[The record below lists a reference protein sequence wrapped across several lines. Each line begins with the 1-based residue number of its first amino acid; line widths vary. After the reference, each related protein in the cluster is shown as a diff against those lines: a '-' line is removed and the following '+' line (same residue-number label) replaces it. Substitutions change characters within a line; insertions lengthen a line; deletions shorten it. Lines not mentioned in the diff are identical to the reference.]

1 MGKINVLSFEVANLI
16 AAGEVVDRPA
26 SVVKELMENSIDAQ
40 AKKVTVEIKNGGV
53 GYIRVSDDGCGIAPE
68 DLPLALKRHATSKIA
83 AAEDLAAIFT
93 LGFRGEALAAI
104 SSVSKV
110 RILSKTADVPT
121 GAMLYADG
129 GRILSVEEAGCPCGT
144 TITVEQLFANVPAR
158 RKFLK
163 KDSTEAAAVS
173 AAVEK
178 IALSHPE
185 IAFRL
190 ISDGSV
196 KLDTTGD
203 GKLENAVYS
212 VLGREFAKRML
223 PVKCRSEGVEV
234 HGFIGAPDNV
244 KPTRNYQ
251 NFFVNSRYVKSRT
264 AMAAIEQ
271 AFSSY
276 IAPERFPACVLFID
290 INPGAVDVNVHPAKL
305 EVKFS
310 NEKVIFDTVYY
321 AVRSALENNTDRPD
335 LVLSSEPAVATHTA
349 NSFVPV
355 MDRMQRLASLPEQA
369 RFDRQ
374 GRISFASDR
383 ADRWREAARAELTA
397 ERLARTEQTQAKP
410 SDEPP
415 RFSPQL
421 DSIDDLPVNVP
432 PLADSMPTNP
442 AESPKSEAAT
452 EDKASTPTDAMPP
465 LTKEETLPLP
475 EYRIVGV
482 AFNTYIFVEVESKL
496 VVIDKHAAHE
506 RILFEEMRAKLHD
519 AAPAPQILLVPIT
532 VELPQSDYTA
542 LCDYRAEF
550 AAIGYDFDVDDAA
563 RRVKITQIPSALT
576 ASEASDLL
584 TVTADLLASGAGD
597 VEVAKRDAY
606 EKALYQAS
614 CKAAMKGGRA
624 DSESDVRYVVEK
636 LLTTPRLTVCPHG
649 RPVVTHLTK
658 YALDKQFGR
667 V

>member
-1 MGKINVLSFEVANLI
+1 MGKINILSFEVANLI

-53 GYIRVSDDGCGIAPE
+53 SFIRVSDDGCGITPE

-110 RILSKTADVPT
+110 RILSKTADAPS
-121 GAMLYADG
+121 GAMLYADS
-129 GRILSVEEAGCPCGT
+129 GRIISVEEAGCPCGT
-144 TITVEQLFANVPAR
+144 TITIEELFANVPAR

-163 KDSTEAAAVS
+163 KDSTEAAAVT

-185 IAFRL
+185 VAFRL
-190 ISDGSV
+190 ISDGNI
-196 KLDTTGD
+196 KLDTAGD

-212 VLGREFAKRML
+212 VLGKDFAKRMIS
-223 PVKCRSEGVEV
+223 VKCRSDGVEV
-234 HGFIGAPDNV
+234 RGFIGAPDNV

-276 IAPERFPACVLFID
+276 IAPEKFPACVLFID
-290 INPGAVDVNVHPAKL
+290 INPGSVDVNVHPAKL

-310 NEKVIFDTVYY
+310 DEKAIFDTVYY
-321 AVRSALENNTDRPD
+321 AVRSALENNTDRPH
-335 LVLSSEPAVATHTA
+335 LVLSSEPAIETNTSNA
-349 NSFVPV
+349 FVPI

-374 GRISFASDR
+374 GKISFASDR
-383 ADRWREAARAELTA
+383 SDKWREAARAELIT
-397 ERLARTEQTQAKP
+397 ERISDTERFQANP
-410 SDEPP
+410 ANDPP
-415 RFSPQL
+415 RFSPKL
-421 DSIDDLPVNVP
+421 DGTNELTPIQYTEPLCSNTVATASSPANVKIQP
-432 PLADSMPTNP
+432 HM
-442 AESPKSEAAT
+442 EA
-452 EDKASTPTDAMPP
+452 
-465 LTKEETLPLP
+465 ETLPLP

-482 AFNTYIFVEVESKL
+482 AFNTYIFVEVENKL

-519 AAPAPQILLVPIT
+519 SAPAPQILIVPLV
-532 VELPQSDYTA
+532 VDLPRSDYSA

-550 AAIGYDFDVDDAA
+550 SKIGFGLEFDDDAG
-563 RRVKITQIPSALT
+563 RVKIVQIPSALT

-614 CKAAMKGGRA
+614 CKAAMKGGRT
-624 DSESDVRYVVEK
+624 DSEGDVRYVVEK
-636 LLTTPRLTVCPHG
+636 ILTTPSLTVCPHG